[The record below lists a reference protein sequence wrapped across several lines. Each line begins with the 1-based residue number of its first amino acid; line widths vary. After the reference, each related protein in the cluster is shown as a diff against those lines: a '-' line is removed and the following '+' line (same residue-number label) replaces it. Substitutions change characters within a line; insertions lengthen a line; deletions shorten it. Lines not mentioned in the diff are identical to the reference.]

1 MKYRNNENI
10 RERILSKVID
20 NIFNT
25 IIEGMSQI

>member
-20 NIFNT
+20 NIFNI
-25 IIEGMSQI
+25 IIEGMF